1 MAKREFGEILHQARV
16 QQGVSLRQLAEQS
29 GIEFSRLSRMEHGTR
44 PAPGLPAL
52 RRLADLLSLDIVE
65 LLVSSGTPRESIEQ
79 LLWTQRLHEAQQ
91 TTDWGAY
98 VPEMHRLQEKNRF
111 VARVISREGAY
122 CRARVGTSEWGLLTF
137 STAEELMI
145 SIPPESVS
153 VFQANPKDLLG
164 EAENVFQGTIT
175 KQRRFGALLNHVIAG
190 GGVALN
196 AVSAHAPTDDPRTGP
211 GDTVFVWIP
220 AAAIAT
226 EPIEEEYEA

>member
-1 MAKREFGEILHQARV
+1 
-16 QQGVSLRQLAEQS
+16 
-29 GIEFSRLSRMEHGTR
+29 
-44 PAPGLPAL
+44 
-52 RRLADLLSLDIVE
+52 
-65 LLVSSGTPRESIEQ
+65 
-79 LLWTQRLHEAQQ
+79 
-91 TTDWGAY
+91 
-98 VPEMHRLQEKNRF
+98 
-111 VARVISREGAY
+111 
-122 CRARVGTSEWGLLTF
+122 
-137 STAEELMI
+137 MI

-226 EPIEEEYEA
+226 EPIEEENEA